1 MDSLLGGSIRDLG
14 VRFNLVGF
22 LPTALLALF
31 LSAALLSGAPASGPD
46 LGSLEAHLR
55 RSSPLQA
62 VLFTVAVLALALV
75 LQPLQLSL
83 VRLLEGYWGRAG
95 VLRIPADRGC
105 DRHRRRR
112 ERLDQQT
119 RIPKLDGQS
128 PGGQQVAAAS
138 MAAWKLRRLYPDDP
152 DHVMPTLLGNV
163 LKAGE
168 DRAGERYGLDCVVI
182 WPRLYPLLSEPLT
195 AALDDARNQLD
206 LAVRFAAT
214 FGLIAV
220 GALILLA
227 PHGWWAAAVLAALA
241 LAWLSYRG
249 SVNAAISYGELLESA
264 IDLHRF
270 DLLQALHL
278 PLPPDP
284 EAERTL
290 NTQLSDLLRQDLE
303 MQVRYAHAPNA
314 EPAQAKGPPGEAARN
329 RRRRP
334 PAPSPPPAGL
344 AAAGEAEQGIGAGGQ
359 P

>member
-1 MDSLLGGSIRDLG
+1 MDSLLGVSTRDLG

-31 LSAALLSGAPASGPD
+31 LSAALLSGVPASAPD

-62 VLFTVAVLALALV
+62 ALFTVAVLALALV

-95 VLRIPADRGC
+95 WLRIPADWGC
-105 DRHRRRR
+105 DRHRQRR
-112 ERLDQQT
+112 ERLAQQT
-119 RIPKLDGQS
+119 QIPKLHGQQPS
-128 PGGQQVAAAS
+128 GQQVAVAS
-138 MAAWKLRRLYPDDP
+138 MATWKLRRLYPDDP

-168 DRAGERYGLDCVVI
+168 DRAGGRYGLDCVVI

-214 FGLIAV
+214 FGLIAT
-220 GALILLA
+220 GALVLLA
-227 PHGWWAAAVLAALA
+227 PHGWWAAVVLAALA

-249 SVNAAISYGELLESA
+249 SVNAAIAYGELLESA

-278 PLPPDP
+278 PLPADP
-284 EAERTL
+284 GAERTL
-290 NTQLSDLLRQDLE
+290 NTELSDLLRQDLE
-303 MQVRYAHAPNA
+303 MQVQYAHASSA
-314 EPAQAKGPPGEAARN
+314 ESAQDEEPPRESARN

-334 PAPSPPPAGL
+334 PTPSPPPARP
-344 AAAGEAEQGIGAGGQ
+344 AAARETEPGIGAGGQ
-359 P
+359 S